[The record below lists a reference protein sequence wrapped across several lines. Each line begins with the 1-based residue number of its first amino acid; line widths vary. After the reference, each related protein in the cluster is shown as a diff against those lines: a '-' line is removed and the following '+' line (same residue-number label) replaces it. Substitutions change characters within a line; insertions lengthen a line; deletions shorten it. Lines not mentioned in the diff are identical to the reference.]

1 MAARTEGGVC
11 LCNYAAEFGGPSR
24 FITLSLSPSPLSVA
38 GYTQTGKKSYQ
49 QGFMLS
55 MELVACMYIN
65 LCLKERKDVENL

>member
-1 MAARTEGGVC
+1 MAARTKGGVC

-38 GYTQTGKKSYQ
+38 GYAQTGKKSYQ

-55 MELVACMYIN
+55 MEFVACMYYKS
-65 LCLKERKDVENL
+65 LFKG